1 MATLPHLTTIH
12 PIISLLLCQHRQ
24 AIRINTLHNKG
35 HQLQQAPVTPK
46 WHPLL
51 TTRRH
56 RPLPT
61 IHLTHSIHNSSPI
74 DIHLLNNTVE
84 VILSSTKAGV
94 GAATREAVATKE
106 IIPEEEDNLI
116 TEVIIT
122 TITEVGII
130 IIVVAINNKTIIN
143 TAAIIEVDLKVDK
156 IIKIR
161 ARKALIRHH
170 LL

>member
-1 MATLPHLTTIH
+1 M
-12 PIISLLLCQHRQ
+12 
-24 AIRINTLHNKG
+24 
-35 HQLQQAPVTPK
+35 
-46 WHPLL
+46 
-51 TTRRH
+51 
-56 RPLPT
+56 
-61 IHLTHSIHNSSPI
+61 
-74 DIHLLNNTVE
+74 E